1 MAELFDLLVKGGI
14 IMVPIG
20 LASLLGVAVV
30 LERVWALR
38 ERHISPPGLL
48 ERVRE
53 RLTRKGPREAD
64 LLVAAD
70 PSALGRLLHAALE
83 RAHLPSS
90 ELRARV
96 EERGRREAQVIGR
109 HIETIGVLA
118 AVSPLLG
125 LLGTVTGMIS
135 VFRQVMTE
143 AGVRG
148 VNPASLASG
157 IWEALVTTAAG
168 LSVGIPLYLAYRL
181 LAGRADTLVSRLE
194 TDAQEFC
201 DLLGEGRAGRLE
213 TDAQEFCDLLCEGQG
228 QRPEADK

>member
-1 MAELFDLLVKGGI
+1 MADLFNLLVKGGI
-14 IMVPIG
+14 IMVPIA

-30 LERVWALR
+30 LERLWALR
-38 ERHISPPGLL
+38 RQNVYPPGLL

-53 RLTRKGPREAD
+53 NLARKGVRSAD
-64 LLVAAD
+64 QLVEND
-70 PSALGRLLHAALE
+70 PSSLGRLLHAALE
-83 RAHLPSS
+83 RASLPSVD
-90 ELRARV
+90 LRARV

-135 VFRQVMTE
+135 VFRQVMVE
-143 AGVRG
+143 AGARG

-157 IWEALVTTAAG
+157 VWEALVTTAAG

-181 LAGRADTLVSRLE
+181 LAGRADDLVAQLE

-201 DLLGEGRAGRLE
+201 DLIGEVQARG
-213 TDAQEFCDLLCEGQG
+213 
-228 QRPEADK
+228 PEVEP

>member
-1 MAELFDLLVKGGI
+1 MGELFDLLVKGGI

-30 LERVWALR
+30 IERLWAMR
-38 ERHISPPGLL
+38 ERNIHPPGLL
-48 ERVRE
+48 DRVRD
-53 RLTRKGPREAD
+53 RLQKKGVREAA

-70 PSALGRLLHAALE
+70 DSSLGRLLHAALE
-83 RAHLPSS
+83 RAHLPST

-96 EERGRREAQVIGR
+96 EERGRREAQIIGR
-109 HIETIGVLA
+109 HVETVGVLA

-135 VFRQVMTE
+135 VFRQVMVE

-168 LSVGIPLYLAYRL
+168 LSVGIPLYLGYRL
-181 LAGRADTLVSRLE
+181 LAGRADNLV
-194 TDAQEFC
+194 
-201 DLLGEGRAGRLE
+201 GRLE
-213 TDAQEFCDLLCEGQG
+213 TDAQEFCDLLCEA
-228 QRPEADK
+228 RPTDTGGDPGDGDAA

>member
-1 MAELFDLLVKGGI
+1 MADLFELLVKGGI

-20 LASLLGVAVV
+20 LASVLGLAVV
-30 LERVWALR
+30 LERIWALR
-38 ERHISPPGLL
+38 ELRIYPRGLL

-53 RLTRKGPREAD
+53 TLLKKGTR
-64 LLVAAD
+64 AAD
-70 PSALGRLLHAALE
+70 QLVENDDSSLGRLLHAALE
-83 RAHLPSS
+83 RTHLPST

-96 EERGRREAQVIGR
+96 EERGRREAQIIGR
-109 HIETIGVLA
+109 HIETVGVLA

-135 VFRQVMTE
+135 VFRKVTME

-148 VNPASLASG
+148 VNPSQLASG

-181 LAGRADTLVSRLE
+181 LAGRADNVVAQLE

-201 DLLGEGRAGRLE
+201 DLLGEAP
-213 TDAQEFCDLLCEGQG
+213 T
-228 QRPEADK
+228 RPEVET

>member
-1 MAELFDLLVKGGI
+1 MADLFELLVKGGI

-20 LASLLGVAVV
+20 LASLLGVAVIA
-30 LERVWALR
+30 ERLWTLR
-38 ERHISPPGLL
+38 ERSIYPSGLL

-53 RLTRKGPREAD
+53 TVVKKGPVAAQP
-64 LLVAAD
+64 LVADHA
-70 PSALGRLLHAALE
+70 SALGRLLHAALE
-83 RAHLPSS
+83 RTHLPQS

-96 EERGRREAQVIGR
+96 EERGRREAQIIGR

-135 VFRQVMTE
+135 VFRQVTIE

-168 LSVGIPLYLAYRL
+168 LSVGIPLYLGYRL
-181 LAGRADTLVSRLE
+181 LASRADNLVSQLE

-201 DLLGEGRAGRLE
+201 DLLGEA
-213 TDAQEFCDLLCEGQG
+213 
-228 QRPEADK
+228 PEKPGAESKPVQVEA